1 MLNPCFFQF
10 AFQVLKLKTCENHV
24 NPPPVF
30 VAAGIPAVSS
40 FNRDRVT
47 QRLRNFRFAGAI
59 LGAVCKGPGPAEVWA
74 QHVGDSM
81 VYHYGVILYA
91 WYNMMV

>member
-1 MLNPCFFQF
+1 
-10 AFQVLKLKTCENHV
+10 
-24 NPPPVF
+24 
-30 VAAGIPAVSS
+30 
-40 FNRDRVT
+40 VT

-59 LGAVCKGPGPAEVWA
+59 LGAVCEGPGPAEVWA